1 MGCMMSELVCGTL
14 ERICDDRASIGGVF
28 MSYGSVMKEWID
40 MSVES
45 AMTEWP
51 SSKMDVET
59 DEDMALWIRCVS
71 DLLHSIGYDVSDLE
85 RFRRGDGHE
94 QLIVRIGI
102 EDHIDVIVIMERNDD
117 GDPVVTLQAMVYGD
131 ESGYVQFDPYSPY
144 ANAIYIN
151 GWITGMLR
159 YLSMKRDMLS
169 A

>member
-1 MGCMMSELVCGTL
+1 
-14 ERICDDRASIGGVF
+14 
-28 MSYGSVMKEWID
+28 MSYGSLMKGWID

-45 AMTEWP
+45 AVTEWP
-51 SSKMDVET
+51 SDKMDVKT
-59 DEDMALWIRCVS
+59 DDDMALWIRCVS
-71 DLLHSIGYDVSDLE
+71 GLLHSIGYDVSDLE
-85 RFRRGDGHE
+85 RFKRWDGHE

-117 GDPVVTLQAMVYGD
+117 DPVGTLQAMVYGD
-131 ESGYVQFDPYSPY
+131 ESGYVQFELYSPY

>member
-1 MGCMMSELVCGTL
+1 MGCMMSELVYGTH
-14 ERICDDRASIGGVF
+14 ERICDGRASIGGVF
-28 MSYGSVMKEWID
+28 MSYGSLMKGWID
-40 MSVES
+40 MSAES

-51 SSKMDVET
+51 SDKMAVET

-71 DLLHSIGYDVSDLE
+71 GLLHSIGYDASDLE

-102 EDHIDVIVIMERNDD
+102 EDHIDVIVIMERNNDD
-117 GDPVVTLQAMVYGD
+117 EPVVTLQAMVYGD
-131 ESGYVQFDPYSPY
+131 ESGHVQFEPYSPY

-159 YLSMKRDMLS
+159 YLSMKKDMLS